1 MKPLIPYVGTNDYA
15 KESFEFIGVKSNKPN
30 KLKDLFAEA
39 CAVERCNFLDSIY
52 ENYEADV
59 LTEEQALHLISLV
72 EKADNLTDIAIDYI
86 MFCEEN
92 DVSLD
97 VDGINLYVFGESVMT
112 RPAIIDS
119 FHRDSIIAD
128 QRLKEHQFLESTDST
143 VALRCT
149 EVYASTMEN
158 FHAYEAGESSTFDS
172 YQNTQRLSDYPE
184 FANLMIESIQAE
196 MCKDIISPEDAN
208 IEKGFCLKAFEAFN
222 VGEMHPE
229 TPLTG
234 SDEQKSIRSTN
245 IEDILKADNADI
257 DSEQGLEGKAPALD
271 LSTESAHDLAHVNL
285 ALSGFFTA
293 FESAVPKNNVEF
305 DTEIRKLFAKIKECC
320 DVPAGENDDIFLKK
334 CLNISKSRYAF
345 KFKQNPPMQEQ
356 QIRSILLM
364 LKFVPNKV
372 NGKIVDY
379 SKELNNIK
387 LSLQFDSMDAGINVS
402 YTYKEGKQP
411 APVAGA
417 APVKESAEDKY
428 LFNRTKVANIINT
441 VIESVTFDDS
451 EFKHV
456 TESTVEKY
464 LTEELM
470 NTDSLMHEYAEALLE
485 YVHPTDESAVND
497 GYELLEK
504 FKPAYEKVIGDRYA
518 CFVVLNESDM
528 LKEFEEASEEDIDED
543 IKPII
548 ELLNRLGY
556 KTKYSC
562 SGHDQTRITPDHK
575 KDGVYQGKLYT
586 TARITFDKKYN
597 FKIIPKGW
605 YQNPN
610 SDKTSIYVEPLT
622 YNPKNGSPD
631 EAFKKWKEGYMN
643 SLKAWVEDLEESKKT
658 NSSDMVESFMECAY
672 SMGGDILKG
681 FKI

>member
-1 MKPLIPYVGTNDYA
+1 
-15 KESFEFIGVKSNKPN
+15 
-30 KLKDLFAEA
+30 
-39 CAVERCNFLDSIY
+39 
-52 ENYEADV
+52 
-59 LTEEQALHLISLV
+59 
-72 EKADNLTDIAIDYI
+72 
-86 MFCEEN
+86 
-92 DVSLD
+92 
-97 VDGINLYVFGESVMT
+97 
-112 RPAIIDS
+112 
-119 FHRDSIIAD
+119 
-128 QRLKEHQFLESTDST
+128 
-143 VALRCT
+143 
-149 EVYASTMEN
+149 
-158 FHAYEAGESSTFDS
+158 
-172 YQNTQRLSDYPE
+172 
-184 FANLMIESIQAE
+184 
-196 MCKDIISPEDAN
+196 
-208 IEKGFCLKAFEAFN
+208 
-222 VGEMHPE
+222 
-229 TPLTG
+229 
-234 SDEQKSIRSTN
+234 
-245 IEDILKADNADI
+245 
-257 DSEQGLEGKAPALD
+257 
-271 LSTESAHDLAHVNL
+271 
-285 ALSGFFTA
+285 
-293 FESAVPKNNVEF
+293 
-305 DTEIRKLFAKIKECC
+305 
-320 DVPAGENDDIFLKK
+320 
-334 CLNISKSRYAF
+334 
-345 KFKQNPPMQEQ
+345 
-356 QIRSILLM
+356 M

-387 LSLQFDSMDAGINVS
+387 LSLQFDSMDSGINVS
-402 YTYKEGKQP
+402 YAYKEGKQP

-417 APVKESAEDKY
+417 TPVKESTEDKY

-441 VIESVTFDDS
+441 VIESVTFDDT

-485 YVHPTDESAVND
+485 YVHPTDESVSND

-597 FKIIPKGW
+597 FKVIPKGW

-658 NSSDMVESFMECAY
+658 NSSDMVESFMEYAY
-672 SMGGDILKG
+672 SIVTNVLESASTNKWAAEPLKSVNGINFGDSRDSVRQKMEKEFSEFNKSKLRNGTTDDFGSCHVYYDKLNKVEAVEVFDDVSVTIKGKKVFPGGISNLKSIASDLEQSGNSYISKELSIGVEMDGDTSKSILFGVKDYYN
-681 FKI
+681 